1 MLQRMI
7 VIGVASVWV
16 AVHWLGSSVARAEV
30 YDIDPDH
37 TEVRFTWD
45 HLGMSRQGGRFTA
58 VTGTLHFNPT
68 DPSLSRVSVRI
79 PLKSIQTGV
88 KKLDDHLINSRE
100 FFDVVAHPEISFTS
114 TQVEPTGARTARVTG
129 DLAMNGI
136 TRPVV
141 LDVTWNFS
149 GEHPL
154 AAINPTFAGIYASGF
169 SATTQL
175 RRSDWGLTRTIP
187 WVSDEILISIET
199 ELHRRPLP
207 VIAHEP
213 PDGAPAADAQQS
225 PTTVDGTS
233 IAPTGAPVEREDA
246 RQAEMPDAAESGAQS
261 EASSARAP

>member
-16 AVHWLGSSVARAEV
+16 AVHWLGSSVAQAEV

-58 VTGTLHFNPT
+58 VTGTLHFNPA

-207 VIAHEP
+207 AIADEP
-213 PDGAPAADAQQS
+213 GETSPAAGPAELSQPADRAAVSPAGAAIERDDLLPAETPGSAGLGPSPAQ
-225 PTTVDGTS
+225 
-233 IAPTGAPVEREDA
+233 AP
-246 RQAEMPDAAESGAQS
+246 
-261 EASSARAP
+261 